1 MATRPR
7 PAQGGAKAAAL
18 APRPAVFVS
27 YCHANHA
34 ELAEFLEF
42 LGPMCRRLGLPLAWV
57 DQEQLQGG
65 THWAQSIQDGMDAA
79 SVFVVLVSQKYCASS
94 FCMGTELRHMLHQER
109 LGRAKVIG
117 VVLHDVNLADFSVAD
132 PDSGERLSLA
142 DLQCLP
148 QGLIPGKDRTG
159 LVPLNKWPSAPD
171 GWHQVQTQIE
181 RALEDSPT
189 PGQTLTAPASLG
201 LPYLCDRRKQ
211 VRLLGR
217 RLADW
222 REDGCRRPLVLLH
235 DAGYVDCPAEWVQR
249 LALFELL
256 DALAEEDEA
265 PLAPDF
271 LFGLPRLLAWPDL
284 ADGPEDAEDLWREAL
299 AVGAGLK
306 KRADLEDVYATVN
319 RPTKWWTRLPL
330 AASQEVALWGLE
342 ALIRALADWPDLP
355 AAPGAAQVF
364 SLYLLVPDDAS
375 VEHPLRATF
384 LQRLKAAQDEGA
396 LFVVS
401 LERLPGVMAADVDEW
416 AEHERVKPRIPRDV
430 QPLRMALGAS
440 GKPMYEFAEAFKHW
454 MRGAA

>member
-18 APRPAVFVS
+18 APAPAVFVS
-27 YCHANHA
+27 YCHANHQA
-34 ELAEFLEF
+34 LAEFLEF
-42 LGPMCRRLGLPLAWV
+42 LGPMCRRMGLPLAWV
-57 DQEQLQGG
+57 DQAQLQGG
-65 THWAQSIQDGMDAA
+65 THWAQAIQDGMEAA

-117 VVLHDVNLADFSVAD
+117 VVLHDVNLADFTVAD
-132 PDSGERLSLA
+132 PDTGEPLSLA

-171 GWHQVQTQIE
+171 GWHQVQQQIE

-189 PGQTLTAPASLG
+189 PGQAQAAPASLG
-201 LPYLCDRRKQ
+201 LPFLCDRRKQ
-211 VRLLGR
+211 VRLLSR

-256 DALAEEDEA
+256 DALADEDDA
-265 PLAPDF
+265 ALSPDF

-284 ADGPEDAEDLWREAL
+284 ADSLEDAEDLWREAL

-306 KRADLEDVYATVN
+306 KRADWDAVYSAVN
-319 RPTKWWTRLPL
+319 RPIKWWTRLPL
-330 AASQEVALWGLE
+330 DVSPEVALWGLE
-342 ALIRALADWPDLP
+342 AFIQALVDWPDVP
-355 AAPGAAQVF
+355 ASPGAAQVF
-364 SLYLLVPDDAS
+364 SLYLLVPDGAS
-375 VEHPLRATF
+375 AEHALRQVF
-384 LQRLKAAQDEGA
+384 LQRLNQAQEEGA
-396 LFVVS
+396 LFVIS

-416 AEHERVKPRIPRDV
+416 AEHERVKPRIRGDV
-430 QPLRMALGAS
+430 QRLRSALGAS
-440 GKPMYEFAEAFKHW
+440 GKPMYEFAEAFKQW
-454 MRGAA
+454 MRGAV